1 MADFDLEQLKTI
13 IENLGDRLERTKGD
27 QLSRDE
33 LYRIR
38 MILNKMSGSI
48 GKGDSTTQDRKTIIS
63 ELVKEM
69 RKGAPRPGTGPVQ
82 SPTTKRNT
90 IITEEKTR
98 RQGSTDGN
106 TILDQILRKAGSEA
120 NEFSDAVDTAGKNT
134 KTFGERLAAAN
145 SSFGAVASSA
155 SAFVAKSFSV
165 GAERIDF
172 YRQLMATGE
181 GSVMSMQDM
190 GRQASAAGMTVKQF
204 VEAMSNGTQGARQL
218 GAIKFGDV
226 RKSLLEMTRASG
238 YMGMLPDQITEVTS
252 TYAEILRLQGAG
264 QNRSS
269 EQMAAGILNL
279 VKTSETTAH
288 ILGKTREEALEA
300 QKLAAADYQFNA
312 VADSKGFDAQA
323 ANAVRDIFKNNFGDV
338 GVQAITDQLTF
349 GQVVNKPAA
358 ELAAVNPDLQKAL
371 ALAEGMLRNGASSD
385 QVQLE
390 VARAL
395 KENGANLAKNKDLQ
409 LQFAQQAQLDNNPLS
424 GALKSVLQNR
434 FVSQSNNTDGDFNRA
449 SDQNQNNEQRAATG
463 ALQLAESFNKAMVT
477 IDSGVTAVFNP
488 MVDML
493 GPKLRDDILPSMD
506 AFNVK
511 LQEAAMSASL
521 QTNTM
526 GSIGTA
532 ALAVAGGL
540 AIFSGGLTAAAGSL
554 KLFRGLSSVLG
565 SGGRGASGIGRAA
578 GAAGGAGR
586 FAGLARVAA
595 PALGIAGGVAAGIGG
610 MYLSGEQIQSRKG
623 ESFTGTGANE
633 KGFFGSRSSSYLT
646 SILSG
651 AGSGALAGSA
661 FAGVGAIPGAVLGG
675 LTGLGGAI
683 YNDWDNLTG
692 SSDASQSPRAA
703 RAGSSAPMSRS
714 RNVAA
719 PADATGQRSRTSL
732 TVDQMTNRIME
743 ASERSTGLL
752 KQIKDNSDRHLEAVR
767 EEIAVIRNMSDRMD
781 RLLQEGNKNTK
792 SIAEHSF

>member
-48 GKGDSTTQDRKTIIS
+48 GKGDSSTQDRKTIIS

-69 RKGAPRPGTGPVQ
+69 RKGAPRPGPNPVQ

-98 RQGSTDGN
+98 RQGDRDGN

-226 RKSLLEMTRASG
+226 RKSLVEMTRASG

-312 VADSKGFDAQA
+312 VADSKGFDAQT

-338 GVQAITDQLTF
+338 GVQAITDQLTY

-371 ALAEGMLRNGASSD
+371 SLAESMLSRGASSD
-385 QVQLE
+385 QVQIE

-409 LQFAQQAQLDNNPLS
+409 LQFAQQAGLDNNPLS

-434 FVSQSNNTDGDFNRA
+434 FVSQSNNTDYDFNRA
-449 SDQNQNNEQRAATG
+449 SDQNQNDEQRAGVG

-488 MVDML
+488 MVDMM
-493 GPKLRDDILPSMD
+493 GPKLRDDILPNMD

-511 LQEAAMSASL
+511 LQELAMSASL

-526 GSIGTA
+526 GSIGVA
-532 ALAVAGGL
+532 AIGVAGGL
-540 AIFSGGLTAAAGSL
+540 AIFSGALTAAAGGL
-554 KLFRGLSSVLG
+554 KVFRGIGSFLG
-565 SGGRGASGIGRAA
+565 SGARGAGGAVGGAGRL
-578 GAAGGAGR
+578 AGGAGR
-586 FAGLARVAA
+586 LAGLARVAA
-595 PALGIAGGVAAGIGG
+595 PALGLAGGVAAGVGG
-610 MYLSGEQIQSRKG
+610 MYLSGEQIQSRRG

-633 KGFFGSRSSSYLT
+633 KGFFGSRSTSYLT

-651 AGSGALAGSA
+651 AGTGAL
-661 FAGVGAIPGAVLGG
+661 VGGIPGAVLGG
-675 LTGLGGAI
+675 ITGLGGAI

-692 SSDASQSPRAA
+692 SDASQSPMSA
-703 RAGSSAPMSRS
+703 RAGSNVPQSKP

-743 ASERSTGLL
+743 ATERSTGIL